1 MDFRPTLFTF
11 IVYLLYYTLYLLYK
25 RHSCIF
31 YYLRNTIQSF
41 SISNMVSELLLWPF
55 SLAVLSLLVLLHSQH
70 RFRRHNSCR
79 SLLPLNLQC
88 LPAIVFGSKS
98 VATVVEE
105 SYIAQTTTRVITVVN
120 IALITFLQVSLRLF
134 CADLHASGSL
144 AAIGDCTHP
153 HVLPKDSTLSLKHP
167 TCRYQL

>member
-1 MDFRPTLFTF
+1 M
-11 IVYLLYYTLYLLYK
+11 
-25 RHSCIF
+25 
-31 YYLRNTIQSF
+31 
-41 SISNMVSELLLWPF
+41 
-55 SLAVLSLLVLLHSQH
+55 LLHSQH

-144 AAIGDCTHP
+144 AAIRDGTRP
-153 HVLPKDSTLSLKHP
+153 HVPPKYSVPNLTHYTRLHVLTRARFAHADINP
-167 TCRYQL
+167 R